1 MLNNPKITDLHE
13 YINDNFDEEN
23 LKSFEGGKTAKKE
36 NFIFLFKAEKLE
48 DEFIEIQRI
57 TYTHTT
63 EDILRIFKGIKEKSG
78 CELKLMFSDIR
89 GYYLKGP
96 KNLNLSALSE
106 KIQDDI
112 LQITEKKDSVLFN
125 TNIILSLNNRLK

>member
-1 MLNNPKITDLHE
+1 
-13 YINDNFDEEN
+13 
-23 LKSFEGGKTAKKE
+23 
-36 NFIFLFKAEKLE
+36 
-48 DEFIEIQRI
+48 
-57 TYTHTT
+57 
-63 EDILRIFKGIKEKSG
+63 
-78 CELKLMFSDIR
+78 MFSDIR